1 MSEEE
6 IDSEGRVGRE
16 ILVRG
21 PSVSPGYHQLEELNR
36 EAFVDGWFRTG
47 DLGALDSEGFL
58 HITGRKKSLFKTSS
72 GKYICPEKLE
82 NLFQGNSYVYQ
93 ITVLGEGRKFVGAL
107 IVPEF
112 TRLQAYARSQGI
124 SFQNR
129 QEFVAHPEIHA
140 LIRRQVDEATRW
152 LPSYE
157 RIRRFVLL
165 DQEFTI
171 ASGELSATLKIKRR
185 VVEER
190 RQAEIEEMFMH
201 RPPQTLGPSA

>member
-1 MSEEE
+1 M
-6 IDSEGRVGRE
+6 
-16 ILVRG
+16 
-21 PSVSPGYHQLEELNR
+21 
-36 EAFVDGWFRTG
+36 
-47 DLGALDSEGFL
+47 
-58 HITGRKKSLFKTSS
+58 
-72 GKYICPEKLE
+72 
-82 NLFQGNSYVYQ
+82 
-93 ITVLGEGRKFVGAL
+93 LGEGRKFVGAL

-129 QEFVAHPEIHA
+129 QELVAHPEIHA

-165 DQEFTI
+165 AQEFTI